1 VPRLERPREGF
12 PTSALAV
19 LRSPI
24 AIWRELAPGHAKLID
39 FVVPRE
45 LCPPQGHLAN
55 RLASRG
61 SLPSV
66 VNDTRKTRTQPFALP
81 TPPAERFL

>member
-1 VPRLERPREGF
+1 VPRLERLRERF

-24 AIWRELAPGHAKLID
+24 AIGRELAPGHAKLID

-45 LCPPQGHLAN
+45 L
-55 RLASRG
+55 
-61 SLPSV
+61 
-66 VNDTRKTRTQPFALP
+66 
-81 TPPAERFL
+81 

>member
-1 VPRLERPREGF
+1 VPRLERLRERF

-45 LCPPQGHLAN
+45 L
-55 RLASRG
+55 
-61 SLPSV
+61 
-66 VNDTRKTRTQPFALP
+66 
-81 TPPAERFL
+81 

>member
-1 VPRLERPREGF
+1 MVRTGHGALERLREGF

-24 AIWRELAPGHAKLID
+24 ASWRDLARGHAKLID

-45 LCPPQGHLAN
+45 L
-55 RLASRG
+55 
-61 SLPSV
+61 
-66 VNDTRKTRTQPFALP
+66 
-81 TPPAERFL
+81 